1 MLWALRINPISVS
14 LRGGKKLWPL
24 PAVFHHSMLQNVVW
38 HKSRGFVVGFTQTHQ
53 TPPSQRP
60 LIPKNAL
67 RARSLSARRV
77 NKNTSWPQTA
87 HWSPLWN
94 SSARPRWLFTFFL
107 IVLKQSDVIQADM
120 HVITANNLSA
130 NLSHRTP
137 KPDSG
142 YPLDLTGFHS
152 TLTEPSYST
161 TTLTDKFSIK

>member
-60 LIPKNAL
+60 LIPKNTL

-87 HWSPLWN
+87 HRSPLWN
-94 SSARPRWLFTFFL
+94 SSARPCWLFTFFL
-107 IVLKQSDVIQADM
+107 IVLKQSDAILHPSWHAIICQQ
-120 HVITANNLSA
+120 IF
-130 NLSHRTP
+130 
-137 KPDSG
+137 
-142 YPLDLTGFHS
+142 LTGHQNQILVILWIWQDFTAH
-152 TLTEPSYST
+152 
-161 TTLTDKFSIK
+161 